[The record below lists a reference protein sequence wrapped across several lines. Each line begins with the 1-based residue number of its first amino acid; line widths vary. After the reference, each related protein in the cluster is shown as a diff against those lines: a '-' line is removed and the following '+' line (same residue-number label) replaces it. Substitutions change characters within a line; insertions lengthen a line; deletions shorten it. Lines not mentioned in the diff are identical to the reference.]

1 MQDKNSGTKSLN
13 ANKHVFMEQDVQTI
27 IEEQAVG
34 DFVIILNV
42 RQKDTNTET
51 QTGESGQGLLTT
63 VSDS

>member
-1 MQDKNSGTKSLN
+1 
-13 ANKHVFMEQDVQTI
+13 MEQDVQTI